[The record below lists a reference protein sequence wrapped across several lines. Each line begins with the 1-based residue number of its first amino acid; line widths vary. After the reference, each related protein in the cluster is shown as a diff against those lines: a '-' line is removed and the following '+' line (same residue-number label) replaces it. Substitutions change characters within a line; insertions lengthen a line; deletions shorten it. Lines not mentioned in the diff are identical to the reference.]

1 MNPCANYKIQL
12 RIRVKNQYVFYDVQM
27 LWRCQTVTESYDK
40 KGQYSL
46 LKKQMQ
52 AVLEGEK
59 YPIPNLANASALLME
74 TLEDIN
80 WVGFYLMHQNELL
93 LGPFQGRVA
102 CVHIGLGKGV
112 CGTAA
117 VNDAVQ
123 LVGNVHQFP
132 GHIACDSASQ
142 SEVVVPLHYRGK
154 VVGVLDVDSPSLNR
168 FNENDASEL
177 QQLALIIE
185 RSCEW
190 SKWSIE

>member
-1 MNPCANYKIQL
+1 VDKQ
-12 RIRVKNQYVFYDVQM
+12 
-27 LWRCQTVTESYDK
+27 YDK
-40 KGQYSL
+40 KKQYVL

-52 AVLEGEK
+52 AVLEDEK
-59 YPIPNLANASALLME
+59 HLIPNLANASALINE
-74 TLEDIN
+74 ALENIN
-80 WVGFYLMHQNELL
+80 WVGFYLVKGNELL
-93 LGPFQGRVA
+93 LGPFQGRLA
-102 CVHIGLGKGV
+102 CVHIAVGKGV

-117 VNDAVQ
+117 ANDAVQ

-168 FNENDASEL
+168 FDETDAYEL
-177 QQLALIIE
+177 EQLAQIIE

-190 SKWSIE
+190 SVE